1 MNLVKYD
8 AACRAIAEAKAVD
21 EVKLIRDKAA
31 AIAAAARVAKNHGLE
46 IDAAEIRIRAERRLG
61 EMIAEQKRTARD
73 IDRGGIL
80 QRRPQCEVCG
90 FDITEILE
98 VHHRVA
104 VSCGGGNDDENL
116 VVLCPNCH
124 RLAHKAGALANVSEE
139 LGAFAAKHEAHIER
153 IQTCLQQAQ

>member
-61 EMIAEQKRTARD
+61 EMIAEQKRTVGLNPGGRPSKTPKQDGGVSPALKQAGIDWNLSARSQA
-73 IDRGGIL
+73 I
-80 QRRPQCEVCG
+80 
-90 FDITEILE
+90 
-98 VHHRVA
+98 
-104 VSCGGGNDDENL
+104 
-116 VVLCPNCH
+116 
-124 RLAHKAGALANVSEE
+124 
-139 LGAFAAKHEAHIER
+139 AA
-153 IQTCLQQAQ
+153 